1 MSPHLTGQRD
11 ARLSYQH
18 FARLPERRADD
29 TGNAAM
35 GGNQSD
41 GGIGLDRW
49 GNTGAAVRHTPLII
63 RAAPAHGHPCHHPS
77 GTEGPD
83 GRWWRRPTD
92 HVPEGEMLEW
102 RRHAVTAYP
111 RIRSRGQTCAVERE
125 VLG

>member
-1 MSPHLTGQRD
+1 MASRWKEGTCERGWPVPRTASTQGARSQALMDRADLFHRDMVLTGMSHHLAGQRD
-11 ARLSYQH
+11 VRLSYQH

-77 GTEGPD
+77 GT
-83 GRWWRRPTD
+83 
-92 HVPEGEMLEW
+92 
-102 RRHAVTAYP
+102 
-111 RIRSRGQTCAVERE
+111 
-125 VLG
+125 